1 MLNNNIPK
9 RIFFYWGGENMSWM
23 RYMTLYSFRKMNPE
37 WEMIL
42 YISKMD
48 IKDKMWKG
56 SEEQDFSNYIG
67 DNYFSK
73 IKDLNIK
80 IKIVNLP
87 NNIKKNVKIISP
99 VHESD
104 LFRYY
109 ELNKNGG
116 FYSDMDILFFK
127 PMDELYN
134 DIINHNTDVLLYQGV
149 SYVAI
154 GFLGAK
160 KKNQYF
166 LDLLNYSKIANHH
179 DDYQSYGVDLMYKMF
194 NQNRNNPIII
204 NSMKTFYKNMNFYNL
219 SKDNFYYYD
228 WLRIYDNYHNP
239 FGIDTFPK
247 NAIGYHWYGGSPIS
261 QKYNNLL
268 NENNYKDYR
277 ITFSEVADYI
287 LKIN

>member
-9 RIFFYWGGENMSWM
+9 RIFFYWNGENISWM

-56 SEEQDFSNYIG
+56 SEEQDFSNYNG
-67 DNYFSK
+67 NNYYHK

-80 IKIVNLP
+80 IKPVKLP
-87 NNIKKNVKIISP
+87 NNIRKNVTIISP

-134 DIINHNTDVLLYQGV
+134 DVVNHNTDVLLFQCV

-166 LDLLNYSKIANHH
+166 LDLLNCSKIANHH

-219 SKDNFYYYD
+219 SKDDFYYYD
-228 WLRIYDNYHNP
+228 WLRINDNYNKP
-239 FGIDTFPK
+239 YGVDTFPK

-261 QKYNNLL
+261 QKFNNIL
-268 NENNYKDYR
+268 NENNYKDYK

-287 LKIN
+287 LKII